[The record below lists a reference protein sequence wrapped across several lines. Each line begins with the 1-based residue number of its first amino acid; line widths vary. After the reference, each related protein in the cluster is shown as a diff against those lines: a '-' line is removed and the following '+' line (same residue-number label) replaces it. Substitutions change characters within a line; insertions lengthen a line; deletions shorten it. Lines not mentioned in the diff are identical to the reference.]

1 MIELELEERVGLFQ
15 EIREKIDSR
24 EEEQNTQ
31 KPRGLFLEH
40 SACWLCRNR

>member
-1 MIELELEERVGLFQ
+1 MIEPEFEERVGLFQ

-31 KPRGLFLEH
+31 RPRGLFLEH
-40 SACWLCRNR
+40 SAGQLCYSK